1 MTTKTAIDFTKV
13 EALRRHMLLT
23 IQDMSDLF
31 GVSRA
36 TYYGWLRG
44 KPIRKSNDAM
54 VRLMLKRLLAVM
66 TDHSWPMP
74 EVIAADQ
81 KQRKERLQ
89 QLLEQG

>member
-1 MTTKTAIDFTKV
+1 MTVKPAIDFTKV

-23 IQDMSDLF
+23 VQDMADLF
-31 GVSRA
+31 GVTRA

-44 KPIRKSNDAM
+44 KPIRKSNDEAI
-54 VRLMLKRLLAVM
+54 RSMLKRLLAVM
-66 TDHSWPMP
+66 TEHSWPMP

-89 QLLEQG
+89 QILDEN